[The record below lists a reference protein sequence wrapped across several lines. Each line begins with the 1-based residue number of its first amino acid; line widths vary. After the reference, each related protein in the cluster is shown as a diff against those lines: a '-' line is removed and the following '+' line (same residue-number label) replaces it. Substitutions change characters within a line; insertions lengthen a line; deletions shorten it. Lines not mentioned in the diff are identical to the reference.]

1 MMKKHGEHRTGAGPL
16 WVFMS
21 AACCALPRFPTV
33 HPGVLSSSP
42 AAPPVSSSSA
52 GTSAASVSPD
62 PECLKSSNA
71 PCLRLFPVLSRLTLC
86 RCSPPPP
93 RSSPRAL
100 PCQRHSETIRNN
112 LALINLTQRVPFPRF
127 SPALL
132 TNPTP
137 PGLLFA
143 SSVKGS
149 GKKSQPPGTSHACV
163 WANRKSVGGNL
174 IWACSLWTVC
184 AFTLWK
190 RFKKKKKVQICGANW
205 TGLSS
210 KYCS

>member
-1 MMKKHGEHRTGAGPL
+1 MKKHGEHRTGAGPL
-16 WVFMS
+16 WVFVS

-52 GTSAASVSPD
+52 GASAASVSPD
-62 PECLKSSNA
+62 PECLKSGNA
-71 PCLRLFPVLSRLTLC
+71 PCPGLFPVLSRPTLC

-93 RSSPRAL
+93 RSSPQAL
-100 PCQRHSETIRNN
+100 PSQKHSETI
-112 LALINLTQRVPFPRF
+112 LPLSTSLSESLFPA
-127 SPALL
+127 STALL

-190 RFKKKKKVQICGANW
+190 FFFKKK
-205 TGLSS
+205 S
-210 KYCS
+210 KYVEQIELGFLLNIVLS

>member
-71 PCLRLFPVLSRLTLC
+71 PCLGLFPVLSRLTLC

-100 PCQRHSETIRNN
+100 PCQKQSETI
-112 LALINLTQRVPFPRF
+112 LPLSTSLSESLFPAF
-127 SPALL
+127 PLLCLL
-132 TNPTP
+132 TPY
-137 PGLLFA
+137 LQ
-143 SSVKGS
+143 V
-149 GKKSQPPGTSHACV
+149 C
-163 WANRKSVGGNL
+163 
-174 IWACSLWTVC
+174 CSLPQWRAQGRNPSLLEHPMPACEQTGSQLAGISFEHALC
-184 AFTLWK
+184 GLSAPSLCEKDF
-190 RFKKKKKVQICGANW
+190 KKKKVQICGANW